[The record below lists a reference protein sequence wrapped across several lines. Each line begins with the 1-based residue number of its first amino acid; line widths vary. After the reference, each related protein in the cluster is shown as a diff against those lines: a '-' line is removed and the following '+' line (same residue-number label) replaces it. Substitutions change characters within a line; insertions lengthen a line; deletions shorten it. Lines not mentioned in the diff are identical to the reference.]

1 MSYPRNE
8 TAYGLGKRAYKVD
21 SKNCLP
27 MEDELF
33 VQYIEQNDTMPLALT
48 ISDYVEGWH
57 EVYNK
62 KEREAKVVDITA
74 WRKNSQ

>member
-1 MSYPRNE
+1 MRYVRNE
-8 TAYGLGKRAYKVD
+8 TAYGLGKRAYKINSED
-21 SKNCLP
+21 CDP

-33 VQYIEQNDTMPLALT
+33 MEFIEQNDTLPLALT

-62 KEREAKVVDITA
+62 KEREAKVVDIAA
-74 WRKNSQ
+74 WRK